1 MQKECCFAKL
11 ATAAFFAP
19 IKELSMK
26 QSMSFGIWP
35 EVVCAKTIQ
44 KIWINN
50 SYSHVMV
57 ATKLLRVKFLN
68 AISKVVN
75 VCHELLH
82 TIKVLCITSSAPDVI
97 ETNKVINIKTCARIN
112 LQHL

>member
-26 QSMSFGIWP
+26 QSMSFGNWP
-35 EVVCAKTIQ
+35 EVVCAKTMQ
-44 KIWINN
+44 KNWINK

-57 ATKLLRVKFLN
+57 ATKLIRVKFLN
-68 AISKVVN
+68 AISKVVI
-75 VCHELLH
+75 VCHKLLH
-82 TIKVLCITSSAPDVI
+82 TIKSVV
-97 ETNKVINIKTCARIN
+97 
-112 LQHL
+112 HY

>member
-1 MQKECCFAKL
+1 
-11 ATAAFFAP
+11 
-19 IKELSMK
+19 MK
-26 QSMSFGIWP
+26 QSMSFGNLARGCLCKNN
-35 EVVCAKTIQ
+35 E
-44 KIWINN
+44 KIWITN

-57 ATKLLRVKFLN
+57 VTKLLRVKFLN